1 MTAPV
6 SSPDLGAPYGALA
19 GTSQVVTVTLN
30 PAIDQTVRV
39 ATLVPGEVL
48 RALGQQSEAGGKG
61 VGVAAVLAALGV
73 PVAASGWLGADNA
86 GLFEAAF
93 ARRGI
98 ADRMLRLP
106 GSTRTNIKLAV
117 ADRGDTTDINLP
129 GLGLDAPALAAAE
142 EALAARLDTLLRPGD
157 WCELAG
163 SLPPG
168 ADSATWL
175 RLAHRVQARG
185 ARLVIDTGGAVLGE
199 LLQAL
204 RAPGGPGVAF
214 VKPNRAELEEL
225 SGRALP
231 TLADVADAAVAL
243 QRSGVERVVV
253 SLGGDGA
260 VIVGD
265 GGAWQAR
272 PPAVTVATT
281 VGAGDAL
288 VAGTLAALVGGRVFP
303 EAAVFGMACAAA
315 RIQRIAPDLPPRAE
329 IDALA
334 TRITVQPL
342 PAAPTD
348 APQDARKETPWPT

>member
-1 MTAPV
+1 MNTPV
-6 SSPDLGAPYGALA
+6 Q
-19 GTSQVVTVTLN
+19 SQACGSDANHPSRPKNKLVTLTLN
-30 PAIDQTVRV
+30 PAIDQTVRL
-39 ATLVPGEVL
+39 AQLVPGEVH

-98 ADRMLRLP
+98 DDQMLRLP

-117 ADRGDTTDINLP
+117 AARGDSTDINLP
-129 GLGLDAPALAAAE
+129 GLALDAAALAGAE
-142 EALAARLDTLLRPGD
+142 AALATRLDTLLQAGD

-168 ADSATWL
+168 AGSAVWL
-175 RLAHRVQARG
+175 RLARQVQARG

-204 RAPGGPGVAF
+204 RSPGRPGVAL

-231 TLADVADAAVAL
+231 TLADVAEAARGL
-243 QRSGVERVVV
+243 QQGGVERVVV

-265 GGAWQAR
+265 GGCWQAR
-272 PPAVTVATT
+272 PPAVPVATT

-288 VAGTLAALVGGRVFP
+288 VAGTLAALHAGAVFP
-303 EAAVFGMACAAA
+303 QAAVFGMACAAA
-315 RIQRIAPDLPPRAE
+315 RIQHIAPDLPPRAE

-334 TRITVQPL
+334 TRMSVLPL
-342 PAAPTD
+342 
-348 APQDARKETPWPT
+348 